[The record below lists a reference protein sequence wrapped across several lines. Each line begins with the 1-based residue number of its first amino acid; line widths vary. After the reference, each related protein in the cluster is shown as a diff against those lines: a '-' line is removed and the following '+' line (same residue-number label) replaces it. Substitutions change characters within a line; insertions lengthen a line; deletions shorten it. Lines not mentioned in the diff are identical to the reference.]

1 VVLKPSLG
9 KLTEA
14 ATQLVPALLHFT
26 EYTKYLTNVVEWKP
40 DGEQLV
46 AVPPDCN
53 REIKANYE

>member
-1 VVLKPSLG
+1 MLKPSLE

-14 ATQLVPALLHFT
+14 ATQLVTALLHFT

-40 DGEQLV
+40 DGEWLV